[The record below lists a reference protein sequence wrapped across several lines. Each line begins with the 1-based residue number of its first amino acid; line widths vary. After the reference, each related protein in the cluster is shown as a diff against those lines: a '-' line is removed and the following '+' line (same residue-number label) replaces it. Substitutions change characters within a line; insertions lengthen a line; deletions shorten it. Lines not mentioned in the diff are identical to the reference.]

1 MKKIEVLIAPSQL
14 DKVRSHLISVG
25 IWELS
30 VSDVIHY
37 RKTDNS
43 APHWGADE
51 TDYCELLKLELVAED
66 ESVVLILNAIR
77 SATGGARLNPSR
89 VLILPVE
96 QSIRIRSSEH
106 NPVALSARRGNSA
119 AA

>member
-1 MKKIEVLIAPSQL
+1 MKKMEALIAPWQL
-14 DKVRSHLISVG
+14 DKVRTLLINIG
-25 IWELS
+25 IWELA
-30 VSDVIHY
+30 VSDVVQY

-51 TDYCELLKLELVAED
+51 TDYCELLKLELVTED
-66 ESVVLILNAIR
+66 ESVGPVLSAIR
-77 SATGGARLNPSR
+77 AAIGGDRLNTSG

-96 QSIRIRSSEH
+96 QAIRIRSGQRG
-106 NPVALSARRGNSA
+106 PVALSARRGNSA